1 MNCPICNKELQL
13 TDTFCPEC
21 GYREEMLERPDKVRG
36 SVISFRS
43 SCIIPNVNSCLKDEI
58 DSLEQRL
65 REKIAQQKRDLND
78 AQQK

>member
-21 GYREEMLERPDKVRG
+21 GYREEMLERPDKARG
-36 SVISFRS
+36 SMISFRS
-43 SCIIPNVNSCLKDEI
+43 SCEILNVNSSLKDEI

-65 REKIAQQKRDLND
+65 REQIAQQERYLID